1 MRRIL
6 VAGNWK
12 MNMGPEET
20 RSVISGLR
28 SEHSSIPESVDVL
41 LCPPFVSLPAAA
53 EALEGYNVD
62 LGGQDVFYEDNGA
75 FTGATSTSML
85 KEVGCSH
92 VIIGHSERRA
102 YFGDTDDVVNKKM
115 KKALADGLTPIVCV
129 GESLEQRNA
138 GQHMGLVANQ
148 VERALEGLDEKE
160 AEKVIIAYEP
170 IWAIG
175 TGETATPDQ
184 AQEMHAHIRDNLKKL
199 YSDKLGESLRILY
212 GGSVKPKNAEELFG
226 QQDVDGGLI
235 GGASMKVE
243 TLAPIISIADD
254 LSK

>member
-1 MRRIL
+1 MRKIL

-12 MNMGPEET
+12 MNMGPAET
-20 RSVISGLR
+20 RSMISELR
-28 SEHSSIPESVDVL
+28 SELSSIPKNVDVL

-53 EALEGYNVD
+53 DALEGYDVD

-75 FTGATSTSML
+75 FTGAISTQML
-85 KEVGCSH
+85 NEVGCSH

-102 YFGDTDDVVNKKM
+102 LFGDTDEVVNKKM

-129 GESLEQRNA
+129 GETLEQRNA

-148 VERALEGLDEKE
+148 VERALSGLSEEE
-160 AEKVIIAYEP
+160 AHKVIIAYEP

-184 AQEMHAHIRDNLKKL
+184 AQEMHAHIRDNLKTL
-199 YSDKLGESLRILY
+199 YSDNLGESLRILY
-212 GGSVKPKNAEELFG
+212 GGSVKPKNAEDLFG
-226 QQDVDGGLI
+226 KQDVDGGLI
-235 GGASMKVE
+235 GGASLKAEKLGPVIE
-243 TLAPIISIADD
+243 IADN